1 MKLPEH
7 ASSMSDRASTREELF
22 QILEVL
28 GAFEEPRGIDRTP
41 TYDLLASLA
50 ADPTV
55 AAGETPDEASA
66 SEERF
71 LMEVEAFNSLFGR
84 RAERI
89 N

>member
-7 ASSMSDRASTREELF
+7 APSMSDRASTREELF
-22 QILEVL
+22 EILEVL
-28 GAFEEPRGIDRTP
+28 SALEEPQGIERSP
-41 TYDLLASLA
+41 TCDLLANLA